1 MFLSEYEVLANSIFE
16 KDGIFG
22 EFRKDKGGQNRK
34 RRRKQ
39 KGKELESYFHRV
51 FSAPSSS

>member
-22 EFRKDKGGQNRK
+22 EFRKEKGGQNRK

-51 FSAPSSS
+51 FSASSSS